1 MAKKKAKKKATKG
14 SARKSLKLRKKPL
27 RDLPAK
33 KKVKGGD
40 ASLSPS
46 QQAAQELDACTQL
59 GFTNRQQ
66 LRPNRSSASPSDNFA
81 QIYTIPN
88 GCYSARAIGDVW
100 SQHRRRLV
108 ASFQQHAR
116 RWRHRLVD

>member
-1 MAKKKAKKKATKG
+1 MAKKKAKKKATKA

-46 QQAAQELDACTQL
+46 QQAALKSQL
-59 GFTNRQQ
+59 QKPTLQPTFAPPYVPVQPGLQNP
-66 LRPNRSSASPSDNFA
+66 RPS
-81 QIYTIPN
+81 
-88 GCYSARAIGDVW
+88 
-100 SQHRRRLV
+100 
-108 ASFQQHAR
+108 
-116 RWRHRLVD
+116 

>member
-46 QQAAQELDACTQL
+46 QQAALKST
-59 GFTNRQQ
+59 
-66 LRPNRSSASPSDNFA
+66 RPAPTPQPTFAPPYVPVQPGLQTPRPS
-81 QIYTIPN
+81 
-88 GCYSARAIGDVW
+88 
-100 SQHRRRLV
+100 
-108 ASFQQHAR
+108 
-116 RWRHRLVD
+116 

>member
-14 SARKSLKLRKKPL
+14 SAKKSLKLRKKPL

-46 QQAAQELDACTQL
+46 QQAALKALQP
-59 GFTNRQQ
+59 
-66 LRPNRSSASPSDNFA
+66 RPPYQPTFAPPYVPVQPGLQNPRPS
-81 QIYTIPN
+81 
-88 GCYSARAIGDVW
+88 
-100 SQHRRRLV
+100 
-108 ASFQQHAR
+108 
-116 RWRHRLVD
+116 

>member
-14 SARKSLKLRKKPL
+14 STRKSLKLRKKPL

-46 QQAAQELDACTQL
+46 QQAALTIQRPAPQL
-59 GFTNRQQ
+59 PATFAPPYVPVQPGLQNP
-66 LRPNRSSASPSDNFA
+66 RPS
-81 QIYTIPN
+81 
-88 GCYSARAIGDVW
+88 
-100 SQHRRRLV
+100 
-108 ASFQQHAR
+108 
-116 RWRHRLVD
+116 

>member
-27 RDLPAK
+27 RDLPVK

-46 QQAAQELDACTQL
+46 QQAALKST
-59 GFTNRQQ
+59 
-66 LRPNRSSASPSDNFA
+66 RPTPTPGPTFAPPYVPVGPALQTPRPS
-81 QIYTIPN
+81 
-88 GCYSARAIGDVW
+88 
-100 SQHRRRLV
+100 
-108 ASFQQHAR
+108 
-116 RWRHRLVD
+116 